1 MLPRLSSGQEKS
13 SPRHKHTHLRPSVER
28 EAAQDI
34 GADNQRRHKLFIS
47 HAQFEE
53 LSRVLDYPK
62 FEFEDE
68 QKLRFKALVSA
79 IATFVDVP
87 ARLDIV
93 KEDPADNVILEC
105 AMAARAD
112 FIVSGDEHPL
122 SLGKVDGTRIVTA
135 NDFLKAG

>member
-1 MLPRLSSGQEKS
+1 M
-13 SPRHKHTHLRPSVER
+13 
-28 EAAQDI
+28 
-34 GADNQRRHKLFIS
+34 
-47 HAQFEE
+47 
-53 LSRVLDYPK
+53 LDYPK